1 MNPSAVPAPF
11 SNDSQPRPPVGTWQR
26 FRLAVLVPVA
36 RLRFLVI
43 LGVIGLAI
51 TKWDLL
57 VARYEKWSRPAEAP
71 AAVGDV
77 EYFCP
82 MHPAVVR
89 DNNKEKCPICFMP
102 LSKRTKGDASEEALP
117 AGTVARVQLSPYRVV
132 LAGVRTAPVGFQ
144 PLYREIVTVGTVEFD
159 ERALRTVA
167 ARFKARID
175 QLFVNQTGQ
184 AVKKGDPLAS
194 VYSPDLVVTIQ
205 NLLDARKANN
215 ADQEKNARNRLAL
228 WGVEPDQI
236 DDILKDGKPVTH
248 LTVRSPI
255 TGPVV
260 KKYPREGQ
268 YVDEGGPLFDVAD
281 LTNVWIQAQLYEED
295 LAFLPKGAHDP
306 KTGLPDRPLPA
317 EATTRGRPG
326 ETFSGKLS
334 FVFPHVD
341 PESRTLTVRFDVGN
355 PDHELRPGMTA
366 TVRLRIEGDELPRL
380 PSGKRVRVEGG
391 KVLAVPEAAVIDT
404 GRQQVVYRESLPNTF
419 DGVLVELGPKLTGAD
434 GVAYYPILAG
444 LRPGDAV
451 AVGGAFLIDAET
463 RLNPAAGSIY
473 IGGGGGGSKGTMP
486 VRPSTPEDTDAKV
499 TASLGKLPPDDRAL
513 AAAQKFC
520 PILPE
525 NRLGSMGVP
534 VKLMLDGQPV
544 FVCCKGCVDE
554 AQADP
559 AKTRKRADELRSK
572 GPSAPPPPKVTKEE
586 EKIRTALAKL
596 SPADRVLAEAQKI
609 CPVTDEPLGVMG
621 TPVKVMVKG
630 RPVFVCCKGCDEE
643 ALDKP
648 DEMLRKVDEFKKGIP
663 PKK

>member
-1 MNPSAVPAPF
+1 MTPSDTPTSAW
-11 SNDSQPRPPVGTWQR
+11 RR
-26 FRLAVLVPVA
+26 FRLAVLVPLA

-43 LGVIGLAI
+43 LGAIGLAI
-51 TKWDLL
+51 TKWEVL
-57 VARYEKWSRPAEAP
+57 VARYEKWTRPAD
-71 AAVGDV
+71 AATAAADV

-82 MHPAVVR
+82 MHPTVVR

-102 LSKRTKGDASEEALP
+102 LSKRQKGEATDEALP

-132 LAGVRTAPVGFQ
+132 LAGVRTEPVAFQ
-144 PLYREIVTVGTVEFD
+144 PVHREITTVGTVEFD
-159 ERALRTVA
+159 ERAVRTVA

-175 QLFVNQTGQ
+175 KLFANQTGQ

-194 VYSPDLVVTIQ
+194 VYSPDLVVTVQ
-205 NLLDARKANN
+205 NLLDARQANN
-215 ADQEKNARNRLAL
+215 ADGEANARSRLAL
-228 WGVEPDQI
+228 WGVEADQI
-236 DDILKDGKPVTH
+236 DEVLKAGKPITH

-255 TGPVV
+255 TGHVV

-268 YVDEGGPLFDVAD
+268 YVDEGGVLFDVAD
-281 LTNVWIQAQLYEED
+281 LSTVWVQAQLYEED

-306 KTGLPDRPLPA
+306 KTGLPERPLPV

-326 ETFSGKLS
+326 ETFAGKLS

-341 PESRTLTVRFDVGN
+341 PDSRTLTARFEVGN

-366 TVRLRIEGDELPRL
+366 TVRLRVEGDELPRL
-380 PSGKRVRVEGG
+380 PSGKRLRVESG

-404 GRQQVVYRESLPNTF
+404 GRQQVVYRESLPNTY

-434 GVAYYPILAG
+434 GVAYYPVLAG

-473 IGGGGGGSKGTMP
+473 IGGSGGGKGTGP

-499 TASLGKLPPDDRAL
+499 IAALNKLPPEDRAV

-520 PILPE
+520 PVLE
-525 NRLGSMGVP
+525 GSRLGSMGVP
-534 VKLMLDGQPV
+534 VKLVLDGQPV
-544 FVCCKGCVDE
+544 FVCCKGCVAE
-554 AQADP
+554 AQGDP
-559 AKTRKRADELRSK
+559 AKTRKWADELKAK
-572 GPSAPPPPKVTKEE
+572 GPSAPTPKLSKDE
-586 EKIRTALAKL
+586 EKIRAALAKL
-596 SPADRVLAEAQKI
+596 SPADRALAEAQKI
-609 CPVTDEPLGVMG
+609 CPVTDEPLGIMG
-621 TPVKVMVKG
+621 APIKVMVKG
-630 RPVFVCCKGCDEE
+630 QPVFVCCKGCDEE

-648 DEMLRKVDEFKKGIP
+648 DETLRKVEQFRKGVT

>member
-1 MNPSAVPAPF
+1 MSASETPVAP
-11 SNDSQPRPPVGTWQR
+11 GLWGR
-26 FRLAVLVPVA
+26 FRLAVLVPLA

-43 LGVIGLAI
+43 LGLIGLAI
-51 TKWDLL
+51 TKRDLL
-57 VARYEKWSRPAEAP
+57 LAWYDKATRPPGEVA
-71 AAVGDV
+71 AASPDT
-77 EYFCP
+77 EFYCP
-82 MHPAVVR
+82 MHPTIVR

-102 LSKRTKGDASEEALP
+102 LSKRARGAESEEALP

-132 LAGVRTAPVGFQ
+132 LAGVKTAPVGFH
-144 PLYREIVTVGTVEFD
+144 PLHREISTVGTVEFD
-159 ERALRTVA
+159 ERGVRTVA

-175 QLFVNQTGQ
+175 KLFVNQTGQ
-184 AVKKGDPLAS
+184 AVNKGDPLAS

-205 NLLDARKANN
+205 NLLDARKRNN
-215 ADQEKNARNRLAL
+215 PDQEANARNRLTL
-228 WGVEPDQI
+228 WGVDADQI
-236 DDILKDGKPVTH
+236 DEILSAGKPVTH

-255 TGPVV
+255 TGHVV

-268 YVDEGGPLFDVAD
+268 YVDEGGVLFDVAD
-281 LTNVWIQAQLYEED
+281 LSTVWVQAQLYEED

-306 KTGLPDRPLPA
+306 KTGLPERPLPV

-326 ETFSGKLS
+326 ETFAGKLS

-341 PESRTLTVRFDVGN
+341 PDSRTLTARFELAN

-366 TVRLRIEGDELPRL
+366 TVRLRVEGDELPKL
-380 PSGKRVRVEGG
+380 PSGKRVRVENE

-473 IGGGGGGSKGTMP
+473 VGGSGSGTKGSTP

-499 TASLGKLPPDDRAL
+499 TAALAKLPPEDRAV

-520 PILPE
+520 PVLE
-525 NRLGSMGVP
+525 GSRLGSMGVP
-534 VKLMLDGQPV
+534 VKVVLDGQPV
-544 FVCCKGCVDE
+544 FLCCAGCVDE
-554 AQADP
+554 AKSEP
-559 AKTRKRADELRSK
+559 EKFRKRAEELK
-572 GPSAPPPPKVTKEE
+572 GRGASSPAPPKPSKEE
-586 EKIRTALAKL
+586 QKIQAALAKL

-621 TPVKVMVKG
+621 APIKVLVKG
-630 RPVFVCCKGCDEE
+630 VPVFVCCKGCDEE
-643 ALDKP
+643 ALEKP
-648 DEMLRKVDEFKKGIP
+648 DETLKKVDEFKAG
-663 PKK
+663 KK